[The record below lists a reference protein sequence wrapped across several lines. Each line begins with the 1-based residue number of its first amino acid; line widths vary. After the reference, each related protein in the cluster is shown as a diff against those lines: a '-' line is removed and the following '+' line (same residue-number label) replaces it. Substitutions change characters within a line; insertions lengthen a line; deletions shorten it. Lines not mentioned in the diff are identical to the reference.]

1 MQSVM
6 NLKVKFRESFRPFAP
21 AVLAERAA
29 EFFELSVDSPYM
41 LLVVFVLAWTS
52 DAVKAVLN
60 KATFVFG
67 WPGLD
72 KLVQRMEPVVAAL
85 SMPAP
90 PAVPERRRRSGWAGS
105 GAPRSSQQTESC
117 RRRCREDRR
126 WSRSRH
132 RPW

>member
-1 MQSVM
+1 MIT
-6 NLKVKFRESFRPFAP
+6 AW
-21 AVLAERAA
+21 
-29 EFFELSVDSPYM
+29 SPYL

-90 PAVPERRRRSGWAGS
+90 PAVPER
-105 GAPRSSQQTESC
+105 
-117 RRRCREDRR
+117 
-126 WSRSRH
+126 
-132 RPW
+132 